1 MRRSLTIII
10 ACTVPALVPWSVRTP
25 GALAQAARCFPE
37 TSQCIGGRF
46 RQFWKQ
52 HGGLAVFGFPITS
65 ELVEAG
71 RTVQYFERQRFELH
85 EENARPY
92 DVLLGRLGAEALQ
105 QRGIDWAT
113 QPIVPGPV
121 AGCMYFAQTRHT
133 ICDQQPG
140 VGFLTEWTTHGLE
153 FDGRRGKSYAENL
166 ALFGLPITEPYQ
178 YTNEQGQTVQAQWF
192 ERARFEWHPDNP
204 SPYKVLLGRLGAEL
218 HPTAPP
224 AQPAYDKPNSPADL
238 LASFYDAVNH
248 QDYQRAYGYWETPP
262 SSYDDFVRGYADT
275 VSVQLIVEPPTWIE
289 GAAGNL
295 YAHLPT
301 VLVASQRDGGQQLF
315 AGCYVESSPR
325 QAAGWSIFPTTTK
338 IAPAPS
344 NVAVPTLLNRQC

>member
-1 MRRSLTIII
+1 MIDRHRLALGEGRVPGRSINASAG
-10 ACTVPALVPWSVRTP
+10 ACQQLVIR
-25 GALAQAARCFPE
+25 AAKRLPH
-37 TSQCIGGRF
+37 GRLQL
-46 RQFWKQ
+46 RQFWEQ

-85 EENARPY
+85 EESARPY

-248 QDYQRAYGYWETPP
+248 QEYQRAYGYWETPP

-275 VSVQLIVEPPTWIE
+275 VSVQLIVEPPVVWD
-289 GAAGNL
+289 
-295 YAHLPT
+295 T
-301 VLVASQRDGGQQLF
+301 VNDRFFARVPMVLIATNRDGSQHLF